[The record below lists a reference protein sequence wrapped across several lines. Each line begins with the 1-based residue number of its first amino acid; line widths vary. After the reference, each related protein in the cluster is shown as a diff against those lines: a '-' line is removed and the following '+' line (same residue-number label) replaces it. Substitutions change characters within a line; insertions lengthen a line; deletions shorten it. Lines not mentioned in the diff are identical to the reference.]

1 MTITIHDVEQGTP
14 EWDAARRGIVTASVI
29 RNLITPTTLKPAA
42 NETSRGITLQLV
54 AERITGHTDPTYM
67 SADMERG
74 HIDEPVARE
83 LYREHHAPVQEVGFI
98 TREDRGVRVGYS
110 PDGLV
115 GDDGLIEIKSRAQKA
130 QLATILNDEIPAE
143 NIAQLQTGL
152 YVTGRKWIDYVSFC
166 AGMPLY
172 VKRMTPDPEWQT
184 AIFRAVAA
192 FEGTA
197 VLLLDAYNKAV
208 VGLPETI
215 RIPELEDM
223 RF

>member
-14 EWDAARRGIVTASVI
+14 EWDAARRGIITASVI
-29 RNLITPTTLKPAA
+29 GKLITPSTLKPAA

-54 AERITGHTDPTYM
+54 AERITGNTDPTYL

-143 NIAQLQTGL
+143 NVAQLQTGL

-166 AGMPLY
+166 SGMPLY

-184 AIFRAVAA
+184 AIFRTAA
-192 FEGTA
+192 ALEATA
-197 VLLLDAYNKAV
+197 ILLLDAYKKAV

-215 RIPELEDM
+215 RVPEIEEM